1 MDLQTLSTLDDLLS
15 DVLLDGLHLWFQ
27 THKMSK
33 DYRPLGIP
41 PDKILD
47 IIQRKVI
54 FERKLPEAVR
64 DLLDHARRYLSI
76 YLPSAGFEISQTD
89 RYSAVTN
96 KSEACVI
103 ANRPFE
109 VGDELQYCAGT
120 IANLT
125 EQEEK
130 DLETKTSDFSVIK
143 TSRRG
148 TCLFLGPARFVN
160 HDCDPNCSFMS
171 AGSSAIYFKVQK
183 PININD
189 EITTHYGDNYFGVD
203 NQECL
208 CATCDRL
215 GQGGYKDKKPVAQ
228 EEVDEEISEPEQED
242 TGRRLRNRRGK
253 PVNYY
258 PTLMKKGPRKPKE
271 SSVRPSTPLPPVESD
286 TIPSINTS
294 PAPTTHSDSDTVVN
308 PSSEQGSVF
317 GECSSISVSSVR
329 SLTAP
334 STTPIGNSP
343 ILLAKPDSTLLP
355 SCVATPVPDGMTP
368 QTDTHLFHA
377 SAVSEQLAS
386 SASPDQLGTMKNV
399 HSQNPDLAFEAP
411 DRPLQATSPSIDTLS
426 LDGNSPF
433 VESSSSNISLP
444 LKDVTPLTD
453 NLPTAHNSSSV
464 DSATETSKS
473 SIMDDLPLPDIPSV
487 VNSSSDNT
495 SLTSDSSTVDKGE
508 AMQTIQPAL
517 EISESLPVDPMEVDT
532 RSDQGEDPILLDM
545 MTSLELSEM
554 MGVKGA
560 KLENVDELSRATEGS
575 DAVDPEEE
583 DPAFSD
589 QFDGDLSDA
598 GIDEETPF
606 SPKNFRMSFEFLL
619 SSSAAH
625 ASSEENCDHLDPRI
639 ASRSDTANEGSRQ
652 ASVQLSEGGD
662 EASRTSQKRINKRAK
677 TTTEIPDPNHCATCK
692 VYIPQHERNDTNDC
706 RRCYRHFAIYG
717 AAWPSRSRH
726 VIAERYK
733 KAAQEERDREKKK
746 KLAAEAKARQEQ
758 VKEEARAKQEKAK
771 LEKAK
776 QELAK
781 KQAKAAAL
789 AELELKKQQAQQK
802 IDMRKGMGLSAV
814 EKTKV
819 DRHKQRRMK
828 LSVTPGTPYDGHLYQ
843 VDHSMQP
850 FQYEGMTPSM
860 THADMI
866 CVNGQVVY
874 PQYAHMTYQGNP
886 HSTYP
891 GSPHPTYQGTTSN
904 PPGPYQQDYYYS
916 IQQGYP
922 SEGMIPPTM
931 PPHPFHSAPYI
942 VFVDPMDDSDEFW
955 WPAVTVPLHQWDPAT
970 MPDYSQDEDHVLV
983 RFLEDCTYANCSIA
997 GLMLFHKE
1005 LEPYTSYVKRGR
1017 EFAKNAAMKRALA
1030 LFEDDIMPPRFRW
1043 KNMSWENQ
1051 KDLAEVLSEIHHSRR
1066 IREAN
1071 IHMKLQRLQAE
1082 LHQSTHNLQLMRN
1095 DPSNDPF
1102 HIRARELELEREYH
1116 FKVDQ
1121 LRHKIQDIGGSLDRF
1136 NTNSAMMR
1144 QVAPPFISNNGMDIP
1159 HLQVQQVQQIQ
1170 QFQQHPPPAT
1180 KVKRSRKPKPS
1191 SQPDDS
1197 QQSMELTP
1205 AWQSMEPTPSK
1216 PSKEPKEPVDPC
1228 NAKPKK
1234 ARGPSKRKIQIDLQL
1249 EEHRQLITAASMGL
1263 TSFKAANG
1271 TVFALTSPSQIQD
1284 SVSQPIFA
1292 TSKKNDAGSK
1302 SRAPG
1307 DNGSDQ
1313 VTLDLSEG
1321 STDQLISNKA
1331 TTTPTAA
1338 PKARKRRAD
1347 KQTVDMAFLDAP
1359 VALPIMTLPRSISL
1373 EPSGHQ
1379 LVVLDPSSRFSS
1391 LPALLKTNGV
1401 RGPLSPNWT
1410 IQDHE
1415 YRVTEQRLIRGHY
1428 NCVEITLQPERAGFV
1443 QKSQDGDMFLF
1454 DSNDL
1459 SEASTPSS
1467 SDSTE
1472 TDLSLHHGGTPEPSE
1487 TWSKQNRAMKD
1498 GRRTLDDED
1507 EAEVAGNITEGDA
1520 YVDGEGCDNTDA
1532 RSIADTFGTCE
1543 LSSMVPS
1550 SSSSSLGEGDR
1561 EVDVEGYET
1570 QDVDIEGLTDQDQEA
1585 VMSLL
1590 ELTKSLAPVLH
1601 QPPPMGV
1608 WEIKAAVPHY
1618 DRANTLETSYAIATP
1633 RRAPKKKRTK
1643 KSRQPFTTPNATT
1656 SVLSSPSPEP
1666 ATTESTSEQVPTSGA
1681 VQSQSRHGKKK
1692 SGKSRKATSAK
1703 SKVVVHGVKRQKA
1716 GTDSDRNLPAD
1727 RVTGDEEQASGDKE
1741 WITEQT
1747 EKPGTQEKTTSNQR
1761 QRKKKKSLKESQTLQ
1776 NGATQ
1781 VGGSAILAAG
1791 PTAVDKRDT
1800 VAPVKSSTSSKI
1812 ASLPLSSLL
1821 GSDVTDNKELQS
1833 LMQWSIKGDLVGFDI
1848 DSNVRSVRSRNR
1860 KSELPVIDSGKDLA
1874 EPKATKSTSTSKPR
1888 IVDKVVNEP
1897 KRKPRKRRKLTSE
1910 EEKTQSRA
1918 ETEPTA
1924 PSTIEG
1930 EAEGD
1935 STLIVGGEPGKREVV
1950 ARTKVPTDAESPTP
1964 ETEEDEEPSD
1974 DAVKTTDLES
1984 SGKDF
1989 QGNKLTVPAT
1999 TDKETSDNS
2008 ETPVDDGIDQSR
2020 VSTGRVTVQR
2030 KTPAVVVVRFTLLP
2044 KDHPS
2049 NSDIPEFDAKT
2060 QGRRVAT
2067 EEPERFTTGS
2077 KTVPS
2082 SSGEMLRKR
2091 GRKKKIPV
2099 ELPDD
2104 PALQRPVAMST
2115 RKRIR
2120 QDTADMELALEE
2132 ELIMARSTGWKAKD
2146 RATDVVTTALGAKVV
2161 KRRRVLSSFKPKENE
2176 TPSTQEDEAPSNKD
2190 VTPSKQDETE
2200 DESTSEEE
2208 EEGEGDENEEASS
2221 EEDETSTD
2229 SEEESDTQVG
2239 RPVRRQSLRLSRAD
2253 IAEQSAL
2260 SRRGIRSSAKSKATR
2275 KKMQTMKKDGEE
2287 DLPLTFGVSFA
2298 ITTYNIAEGGRLRN
2312 RDREIKGPNT
2322 STPKFEVGDSV
2333 IAPGEDNLMFDGVIK
2348 ERRDHKTLPEVY
2360 EYKIHYDGY
2369 ASKYDAW
2376 IEEKLLEGE

>member
-15 DVLLDGLHLWFQ
+15 DVLLDGIHLWFQ

-41 PDKILD
+41 PGKILD

-54 FERKLPEAVR
+54 FERKLPEAVK

-171 AGSSAIYFKVQK
+171 AGASAIYFKVQK
-183 PININD
+183 PISIND

-242 TGRRLRNRRGK
+242 AGRRLRNRRGK
-253 PVNYY
+253 PINYY
-258 PTLMKKGPRKPKE
+258 PTLMKKGPRKVKE

-294 PAPTTHSDSDTVVN
+294 PAPTTNSDSDTVVN
-308 PSSEQGSVF
+308 PPSEQGIVL
-317 GECSSISVSSVR
+317 GECGSISVSPTNTPP
-329 SLTAP
+329 LHT
-334 STTPIGNSP
+334 STINS
-343 ILLAKPDSTLLP
+343 
-355 SCVATPVPDGMTP
+355 G
-368 QTDTHLFHA
+368 
-377 SAVSEQLAS
+377 SEQPAS
-386 SASPDQLGTMKNV
+386 SA
-399 HSQNPDLAFEAP
+399 LAIEAP
-411 DRPLQATSPSIDTLS
+411 DHPLQAISRTIDTLS
-426 LDGNSPF
+426 LDDNSPF
-433 VESSSSNISLP
+433 VESSSSTSSSSL
-444 LKDVTPLTD
+444 KGVTPLTN
-453 NLPTAHNSSSV
+453 NLHTAHNSPSV
-464 DSATETSKS
+464 ATETSKS
-473 SIMDDLPLPDIPSV
+473 SIMDGLPLPDTRLMV
-487 VNSSSDNT
+487 DNSSDST
-495 SLTSDSSTVDKGE
+495 SLTPNPLAVDTGE
-508 AMQTIQPAL
+508 AVQTIQPAL
-517 EISESLPVDPMEVDT
+517 EISESLPMDPIEVDF
-532 RSDQGEDPILLDM
+532 RSDQGEDPMLIGM
-545 MTSLELSEM
+545 MTSLELFEM
-554 MGVKGA
+554 RDAKGA
-560 KLENVDELSRATEGS
+560 KLEDVDGLSRATVGS
-575 DAVDPEEE
+575 DAVDPEED

-619 SSSAAH
+619 SDTTAH
-625 ASSEENCDHLDPRI
+625 ASSEESGDHLDPRV
-639 ASRSDTANEGSRQ
+639 ACRSDTANESSRQ
-652 ASVQLSEGGD
+652 ASVQLSEGG
-662 EASRTSQKRINKRAK
+662 EAVRTSQKRIHKRAK
-677 TTTEIPDPNHCATCK
+677 PITEILDPNHCATCK
-692 VYIPQHERNDTNDC
+692 TYIPQHERNDTNDC

-717 AAWPSRSRH
+717 TAWPSRSRN

-733 KAAQEERDREKKK
+733 KAAQEERDREKKR

-781 KQAKAAAL
+781 KQAKAVAL

-828 LSVTPGTPYDGHLYQ
+828 LSVMPGDPYDGYLDQ
-843 VDHSMQP
+843 VDRSTQP
-850 FQYEGMTPSM
+850 FRYEGMTPSM
-860 THADMI
+860 ANADMV
-866 CVNGQVVY
+866 CVNGQVIY
-874 PQYAHMTYQGNP
+874 PQYPHMTYQGISQ
-886 HSTYP
+886 STYQ
-891 GSPHPTYQGTTSN
+891 GSPHSTYQGTTSN
-904 PPGPYQQDYYYS
+904 APGPYQQGYYYP

-922 SEGMIPPTM
+922 PEGMIPPTM

-997 GLMLFHKE
+997 GLMLFHKD

-1017 EFAKNAAMKRALA
+1017 EFAKNGAMKRALA

-1066 IREAN
+1066 MREAN

-1102 HIRARELELEREYH
+1102 HIQARELELEREYH

-1121 LRHKIQDIGGSLDRF
+1121 LRHKIQDVGGSLDYF
-1136 NTNSAMMR
+1136 NKNSAMMR
-1144 QVAPPFISNNGMDIP
+1144 QVGPTFIRNNSMDIP
-1159 HLQVQQVQQIQ
+1159 HLQVQQTQ
-1170 QFQQHPPPAT
+1170 QFQQHPLPAT
-1180 KVKRSRKPKPS
+1180 KAKRSRKPKPS
-1191 SQPDDS
+1191 NQPDDS

-1205 AWQSMEPTPSK
+1205 TWQSMEPTPSK
-1216 PSKEPKEPVDPC
+1216 PPKEPKEPVDPS

-1249 EEHRQLITAASMGL
+1249 EEHRQLISAASMGL
-1263 TSFKAANG
+1263 TSFKTANG
-1271 TVFALTSPSQIQD
+1271 TVFALASPSQIED
-1284 SVSQPIFA
+1284 SVAQPTFA
-1292 TSKKNDAGSK
+1292 TSKKKRAVCK

-1307 DNGSDQ
+1307 DDGPDQ
-1313 VTLDLSEG
+1313 VTLDLGEG
-1321 STDQLISNKA
+1321 STDQPISNNA
-1331 TTTPTAA
+1331 TATSTAA

-1347 KQTVDMAFLDAP
+1347 RQTVDVTFLDAP

-1379 LVVLDPSSRFSS
+1379 LVVMDPSSRFSS
-1391 LPALLKTNGV
+1391 LPALLKTNGS
-1401 RGPLSPNWT
+1401 RGSLSPNWT
-1410 IQDHE
+1410 IHDHE
-1415 YRVTEQRLIRGHY
+1415 YRVTEQRLIGGHY
-1428 NCVEITLQPERAGFV
+1428 NCFEITLQPERAGFV

-1454 DSNDL
+1454 DSNDI

-1472 TDLSLHHGGTPEPSE
+1472 TDLSLHHGGTPEPTE
-1487 TWSKQNRAMKD
+1487 IWSKRSMARKD
-1498 GRRTLDDED
+1498 GRRYTDED
-1507 EAEVAGNITEGDA
+1507 EDEVARYITEGDA
-1520 YVDGEGCDNTDA
+1520 YVDGEGNDNMDA
-1532 RSIADTFGTCE
+1532 RSTADTFGTGE
-1543 LSSMVPS
+1543 LSSMAPS

-1561 EVDVEGYET
+1561 DVDVDGYET

-1585 VMSLL
+1585 VMCLL
-1590 ELTKSLAPVLH
+1590 ELTKLSAPAL
-1601 QPPPMGV
+1601 QRAPPMGV
-1608 WEIKAAVPHY
+1608 WEVKTTVPHY
-1618 DRANTLETSYAIATP
+1618 DRTNTQETSYTIATP
-1633 RRAPKKKRTK
+1633 KRAPKKKRTK
-1643 KSRQPFTTPNATT
+1643 KSRQPSATPNATT
-1656 SVLSSPSPEP
+1656 SSLSSPSSAP
-1666 ATTESTSEQVPTSGA
+1666 ATTESTPEQAPSSEASQA
-1681 VQSQSRHGKKK
+1681 QSRRGKKQA
-1692 SGKSRKATSAK
+1692 GKPRKASSAK
-1703 SKVVVHGVKRQKA
+1703 SKVVVRGVKRPNP
-1716 GTDSDRNLPAD
+1716 GTDADGNLSLD
-1727 RVTGDEEQASGDKE
+1727 RVTGDEERASGDKE
-1741 WITEQT
+1741 RITGHTRKLE
-1747 EKPGTQEKTTSNQR
+1747 TQEKATPTQPQR
-1761 QRKKKKSLKESQTLQ
+1761 SKKRSLKETEILQ

-1781 VGGSAILAAG
+1781 VDGSAVLTAG
-1791 PTAVDKRDT
+1791 PAT
-1800 VAPVKSSTSSKI
+1800 VVNRFAATPSSSS
-1812 ASLPLSSLL
+1812 LWLSSSPWTGLPMPFSSSS
-1821 GSDVTDNKELQS
+1821 GSDVTDNKELQA
-1833 LMQWSIKGDLVGFDI
+1833 LMQWSIKGDLVEFDL
-1848 DSNVRSVRSRNR
+1848 DSSVRSVRSRTR
-1860 KSELPVIDSGKDLA
+1860 KSESPVVVSAMDLA
-1874 EPKATKSTSTSKPR
+1874 QPKGTKDGSASKPR
-1888 IVDKVVNEP
+1888 VANKIVNEP
-1897 KRKPRKRRKLTSE
+1897 KRKPQKRRKLTSE
-1910 EEKTQSRA
+1910 EEKTQTRSG
-1918 ETEPTA
+1918 TESTA
-1924 PSTIEG
+1924 PSTTKSE
-1930 EAEGD
+1930 EVVGD
-1935 STLIVGGEPGKREVV
+1935 SISTVGGEPEEQEVV
-1950 ARTKVPTDAESPTP
+1950 ARKKASKDAESPTP
-1964 ETEEDEEPSD
+1964 EPEEGEEPSD
-1974 DAVKTTDLES
+1974 DAATTVELGS
-1984 SGKDF
+1984 TGKDT
-1989 QGNKLTVPAT
+1989 QGDKLTLLAT
-1999 TDKETSDNS
+1999 ADDKATSDD
-2008 ETPVDDGIDQSR
+2008 PGPLVDNVIDQSR
-2020 VSTGRVTVQR
+2020 ISSGKVTVLR
-2030 KTPAVVVVRFTLLP
+2030 KAPAVVVVSFTLLSQDNP
-2044 KDHPS
+2044 DK
-2049 NSDIPEFDAKT
+2049 SDIPEVDAKT
-2060 QGRRVAT
+2060 QGGRVTT
-2067 EEPERFTTGS
+2067 EAPGRFTMGS

-2082 SSGEMLRKR
+2082 SSGEMLGKR
-2091 GRKKKIPV
+2091 GRKRKVPV

-2120 QDTADMELALEE
+2120 QDTTDIELALEE
-2132 ELIMARSTGWKAKD
+2132 ELVMTRSTASKAKG
-2146 RATDVVTTALGAKVV
+2146 RATDVLATALGAKLV
-2161 KRRRVLSSFKPKENE
+2161 KRRRVGRSSKSKENE
-2176 TPSTQEDEAPSNKD
+2176 ISPTQEDEAPSD
-2190 VTPSKQDETE
+2190 EDETLSRQDETASAE
-2200 DESTSEEE
+2200 DESSSEEE
-2208 EEGEGDENEEASS
+2208 NDNEEEASS
-2221 EEDETSTD
+2221 EKGETSTD
-2229 SEEESDTQVG
+2229 SEEDSDMPVG
-2239 RPVRRQSLRLSRAD
+2239 PPVRRQSLRLGRAD

-2260 SRRGIRSSAKSKATR
+2260 SRRDSRSSAKSKASR
-2275 KKMQTMKKDGEE
+2275 KKNQTKEDGDKE

-2298 ITTYNIAEGGRLRN
+2298 ITTYNIAEGGRLRI
-2312 RDREIKGPNT
+2312 RDKEVKEPNT

-2348 ERRDHKTLPEVY
+2348 DRRDHKTLPEVY

-2376 IEEKLLEGE
+2376 IEERMLKGE